1 MSGGKSDGASRGS
14 LWAMTTPTAGAAASA
29 KPGAPSAALPELTGR
44 CYRCGNPTRS
54 PDVGLCEEC
63 NPTGIAG
70 PTATQVHGLI
80 LGAVAGALIVIALAA
95 KLLVGPSG
103 PFPAS
108 VAGQAAYPDGSIDV
122 VVSIT
127 NSGTSTARPTCTIVR
142 GPQDAGVD
150 FLADPIGAGASTTV
164 TKHVAPPPAG
174 PTALA
179 TVSCH

>member
-1 MSGGKSDGASRGS
+1 
-14 LWAMTTPTAGAAASA
+14 MTTPTAAAT
-29 KPGAPSAALPELTGR
+29 PPAATPIPQALTGR

-54 PDVGLCEEC
+54 PDVGLCETC
-63 NPTGIAG
+63 NPSGIAG

-95 KLLVGPSG
+95 KVLVTPAG
-103 PFPAS
+103 PFTAS

-122 VVSIT
+122 VVRIT
-127 NSGTSTARPTCTIVR
+127 NGGQATSRPTCTIVR

-150 FLADPIGAGASTTV
+150 FLADPIGAGVSTTV
-164 TKHVAPPPAG
+164 TKHVGPPPAG

-179 TVSCH
+179 TVTCH